1 MSLIEPEIEFVDRA
15 TESIRYLE
23 HGWPTELCR
32 WHAHEEYELHLIVA
46 TRGKAFVGDYIGEFE
61 PGTLYLTGPN
71 LPHNWVTQ
79 DFSAP
84 QITVRDKLV
93 QFNDENLRWLV
104 GAFSEFSALNPLLG
118 ESRSGIE
125 FVEFDPTVA
134 EARLES
140 MRDSSGPERVL
151 ALLRFLL
158 ELNSHKNR
166 KLLSV
171 VTFVNNNKNDK
182 LARIGTVV
190 DYVVDHYSERLSV
203 EHAASKAGMS
213 PSAFSRHFR
222 AKTGN
227 KFTEFVNRV
236 RIGQACNMLY
246 STEDQVSRICFE
258 VGFQNLSNFNR
269 QFLKMKGITPT
280 AYRETARRE
289 LVANGNG
296 GGRLQA

>member
-1 MSLIEPEIEFVDRA
+1 MSLIEPEIEYVDRA

-84 QITVRDKLV
+84 RIPVRDKLV
-93 QFNDENLRWLV
+93 QFNDENLRSLV
-104 GAFSEFSALNPLLG
+104 RAFSEFAEFGQLLG
-118 ESRSGIE
+118 EAKSGIE
-125 FVEFDPTVA
+125 FTEFDPTVA

-151 ALLRFLL
+151 TLLRFLL
-158 ELNSHKNR
+158 ELNAHKKR

-171 VTFVNNNKNDK
+171 VTIVNNSKNDK
-182 LARIGTVV
+182 HAGIGTVV
-190 DYVVDHYSERLSV
+190 DYVVDHYSERLSL
-203 EHAASKAGMS
+203 EGAASKAGMS
-213 PSAFSRHFR
+213 SSSFSRVFR
-222 AKTGN
+222 KKTGN
-227 KFTEFVNRV
+227 NFVEFVNRV

-246 STEDQVSRICFE
+246 STDEQVARICFE

-269 QFLKMKGITPT
+269 QFLRMKGTTPT
-280 AYRETARRE
+280 AYR
-289 LVANGNG
+289 
-296 GGRLQA
+296 